1 MMLVFFSLMLSS
13 FWKLS
18 SYFVGENTHTKKI
31 MLDFFLN
38 LEVISILGSAST
50 GSTKS
55 ATMEL
60 YTSSY
65 NETMSGGGETL
76 SSISEKSCI
85 SSANHNGQNGTFP
98 TQAYLMVSCFH
109 GFYFYLKK
117 NVIFYIHSG
126 LKKKILLREVYR
138 LCVQVRNMK
147 MVFNI
152 SALGV
157 WKSNDGNL

>member
-1 MMLVFFSLMLSS
+1 MLSS

-18 SYFVGENTHTKKI
+18 SYFVGEENCTHTKKI
-31 MLDFFLN
+31 MPGIFFFK

-85 SSANHNGQNGTFP
+85 SAANHNGQNGSFP
-98 TQAYLMVSCFH
+98 TQAYLMVSCFQN
-109 GFYFYLKK
+109 FFFK
-117 NVIFYIHSG
+117 
-126 LKKKILLREVYR
+126 
-138 LCVQVRNMK
+138 
-147 MVFNI
+147 
-152 SALGV
+152 
-157 WKSNDGNL
+157 